1 MNILYLLS
9 PTILSGTFIS
19 SLMTFPNCDPG
30 PPMPWIPAAAAAATL
45 AATAA
50 ACAAAKATGDVANL
64 FLSGSK
70 YINKYT
76 IQYLCFLGI
85 HSI

>member
-19 SLMTFPNCDPG
+19 SLITFPNCDPG

-70 YINKYT
+70 YRNKHT
-76 IQYLCFLGI
+76 I
-85 HSI
+85 